1 MKTDKGVHR
10 FGLRHECRAE
20 DRNLLRLGLLLTLY
34 GLSTFQGSAFA
45 GQATTGKIIIDGVV
59 YGNGDVRIEQ
69 GSGSL
74 GRERRDLHPFE
85 EVKIAA
91 GIDLIYRHG
100 TTQQLDIIGD
110 HNLIPIIETSV
121 SNGVLTIS
129 TRKSYQSHLPLT
141 VELTGPRLN
150 SLTMHGAGDIDLNDL
165 RQESLTLNLNG
176 SGNAHIDGRV
186 NRLFLTVNGAGDV
199 DAERLDSDSADI
211 KLLGSGDISVT
222 AHDTLTATLIGS
234 GDITYFGHPK
244 NIQKQIIGSGD
255 LQAGD

>member
-1 MKTDKGVHR
+1 MKTDNRVHQ
-10 FGLRHECRAE
+10 FGLRHECRSE

-34 GLSTFQGSAFA
+34 GLSTFHGTAFA
-45 GQATTGKIIIDGVV
+45 GQATTGKIIFDGVF
-59 YGNGDVRIEQ
+59 YGNGDSRIEQ

-74 GRERRDLHPFE
+74 GRERRDLQPFE

-100 TTQQLDIIGD
+100 ATQQLDIIGD

-121 SNGVLTIS
+121 RNGVLTIS
-129 TRKSYQSHLPLT
+129 TRKSYQSRLPLT
-141 VELTGPRLN
+141 VELTSPRLN
-150 SLTMHGAGDIDLNDL
+150 SLAMHGAGDIKLNDIQ
-165 RQESLTLNLNG
+165 QESLTLNLNG

-186 NRLFLTVNGAGDV
+186 NRLFMTVNGAGDIN
-199 DAERLDSDSADI
+199 AERLDSDSAEI
-211 KLLGSGDISVT
+211 KLSGSGDISVT
-222 AHDTLTATLIGS
+222 AHDNLTATLIGS
-234 GDITYFGHPK
+234 GDITYYGHPK